1 MIRKGLTAVAALA
14 AASALMLTLGS
25 AQAASSC
32 KGLEKAAC
40 GKNAS
45 CIWVEGYTKKSGKKI
60 SGYCRTKSSHAKKA
74 TSKEKPKMSPQEKPK
89 TAPQEKPKTK

>member
-1 MIRKGLTAVAALA
+1 MTRKGLITIAALA
-14 AASALMLTLGS
+14 AASALTLTLGS

-45 CIWVEGYTKKSGKKI
+45 CIWVEGYTKKSGSKVA
-60 SGYCRTKSSHAKKA
+60 GYCRTKSSGAKKTA
-74 TSKEKPKMSPQEKPK
+74 PKEKPKAK
-89 TAPQEKPKTK
+89 